1 MIQSMINAL
10 ATSQNAVEAFALAKV
25 KQLSGLLASNEGRA
39 APEVLDRLSTR
50 VEDISRS
57 GFSKREDIRMWAVSL
72 MMLRRHQRASEK
84 RMLVL
89 NMVLNHVQTSKELD
103 SEQLMRT
110 FF

>member
-1 MIQSMINAL
+1 MINAL

-39 APEVLDRLSTR
+39 TPEVLDRLSTR

-72 MMLRRHQRASEK
+72 LTLRRHQRASEK

-103 SEQLMRT
+103 PEQLMRT

>member
-1 MIQSMINAL
+1 MIESL
-10 ATSQNAVEAFALAKV
+10 ATSQDAVEAFALAKV
-25 KQLSGLLASNEGRA
+25 KKLSGTLAYNEGRA
-39 APEVLDRLSTR
+39 TPEVLDRLSTR

-72 MMLRRHQRASEK
+72 LTLRRHQRASEK

-103 SEQLMRT
+103 PEQLMRT